1 MNQPPRLS
9 TKTKPFKLSKKL
21 ENKTKNNFEIVIS
34 RYDEDISWCEN
45 YKKFITI
52 YNKGE
57 DNINYPF
64 IKLENKGHLAD
75 TILRHI
81 INNYDNLADVTF
93 FSHGSYNYRGDQII
107 REEGECHRYFEDF
120 ISCESNTL
128 VIIPKKSPPGSSTWY
143 GYPDTLS
150 NVYKR
155 IFNKNYIDNYYWS
168 CGKWI
173 SVSKEKIRNSPK
185 EIYQKMLDFVLEDW
199 QGKEPP
205 QNIYRTRGIFIER
218 IITQAFV

>member
-45 YKKFITI
+45 YKNFVTI

-81 INNYDNLADVTF
+81 INNYNNLADVTF
-93 FSHGSYNYRGDQII
+93 FSHGSYNYRSDQLIK
-107 REEGECHRYFEDF
+107 EEGNCHRFFEDF
-120 ISCESNTL
+120 ITCEPNTL
-128 VIIPKKSPPGSSTWY
+128 VTIQQKCPVGSVSWY
-143 GYPDTLS
+143 GYPEILS
-150 NVYKR
+150 DVYER
-155 IFNKNYIDNYYWS
+155 IFNKKYNDNSNWS
-168 CGKWI
+168 RGKWI
-173 SVSKEKIRNSPK
+173 SVSKEKIRNSSK

-205 QNIYRTRGIFIER
+205 QNIYRTRGIYIER
-218 IITQAFV
+218 IILHAFA

>member
-1 MNQPPRLS
+1 MDQPCRLS
-9 TKTKPFKLSKKL
+9 IKTQPFKLSKKL

-34 RYDEDISWCEN
+34 RYDEDLSWCEN
-45 YKKFITI
+45 YKKFVTI

-57 DNINYPF
+57 DNISYPF

-93 FSHGSYNYRGDQII
+93 FSHGSYNYRNDQLIK
-107 REEGECHRYFEDF
+107 EEGPCHRFFEDF
-120 ISCESNTL
+120 ISCDPNTL
-128 VIIPKKSPPGSSTWY
+128 VTIQRKCPVGSYSWY
-143 GYPDTLS
+143 GYPEILS
-150 NVYKR
+150 DVYER
-155 IFNKNYIDNYYWS
+155 IFNKKYNDNSHWS

-173 SVSKEKIRNSPK
+173 SVSKENIRNSPK

-199 QGKEPP
+199 QGTEPP
-205 QNIYRTRGIFIER
+205 QHIYRTRGIYIER
-218 IITQAFV
+218 IILHAFA

>member
-1 MNQPPRLS
+1 MNTPQRLT

-21 ENKTKNNFEIVIS
+21 ENKTKKNFEIVIA
-34 RYDEDISWCEN
+34 RYDEDVSWCDN
-45 YKKFITI
+45 YKNFVTI
-52 YNKGE
+52 YNKGK

-93 FSHGSYNYRGDQII
+93 FSHGSYNYRNDQII
-107 REEGECHRYFEDF
+107 KEEGNCHRYFDDF
-120 ISCESNTL
+120 VSCHSNTL
-128 VIIPKKSPPGSSTWY
+128 VIIPRRSPHGSSTFNN
-143 GYPDTLS
+143 YPDTLS
-150 NVYKR
+150 NVYEK
-155 IFNKNYIDNYYWS
+155 IFNKKYIANYNWS

-185 EIYQKMLDFVLEDW
+185 EIYQKMLDFVLADW
-199 QGKEPP
+199 NGEEPP

-218 IITQAFV
+218 IITQAFI